1 VILTTI
7 ILDKK
12 MPGANRAKRFIMTI
26 APYNILKPQI
36 KLDWSLPALDPVA
49 EVFASWARMIEFA
62 PIENKLT
69 LLFMMARDGA
79 TWADAHRQQAID
91 DVWYVAGEL
100 GLIDKFGTVHCQ
112 NILAAAFD
120 RKIP

>member
-1 VILTTI
+1 
-7 ILDKK
+7 

-26 APYNILKPQI
+26 VPYDVLKPQI

>member
-1 VILTTI
+1 MALHASSPVGSTKKVRKMNIYTPPPPERKSAVRADQI
-7 ILDKK
+7 DLD
-12 MPGANRAKRFIMTI
+12 
-26 APYNILKPQI
+26 
-36 KLDWSLPALDPVA
+36 DPAAFVL
-49 EVFASWARMIEFA
+49 ASWARVIEFA

-69 LLFMMARDGA
+69 LLFMMARDAA
-79 TWADAHRQQAID
+79 TWADAHRQLAID